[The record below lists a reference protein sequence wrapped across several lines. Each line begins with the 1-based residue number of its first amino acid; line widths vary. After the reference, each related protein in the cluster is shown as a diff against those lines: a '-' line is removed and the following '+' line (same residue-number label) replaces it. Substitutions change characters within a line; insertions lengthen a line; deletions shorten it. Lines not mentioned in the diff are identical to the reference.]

1 MKNKKIL
8 WGCIAGG
15 VVLLAGLVWG
25 AIALFSKG
33 DATIEGKLKTYVS
46 DDAAVIVTADFAR
59 ALDAADIEKKDGK
72 LVLPD
77 YLDDM
82 LANMLSKRERNAF
95 DEFLEFKGIDWST
108 AVFAVDGNIKKEKA
122 EMLLIYSVTDA
133 GDLAKSLEDADD
145 SFESDNED
153 GYTVITRS
161 KYFCTVVKGKL
172 GFIAFT
178 HKGVCKSSST
188 IDMIDNWKKRASDK
202 PLADWKLKEL
212 TAPKIVN
219 VFFDAA
225 PFFDLL
231 KNQIES
237 YSRYGDNSEGAAL
250 KLLEQ
255 YKDCKV
261 LYSMDL
267 DGATASLSA
276 KIFDKNGKD
285 VKNDIVKP
293 LDNEVYKY
301 ATSKDII
308 FGATGLGDVS
318 KYLDQLEKTF
328 GHNGD
333 LAMARQYAKTLSNS
347 TIFAAAGPADGLNS
361 FTNPS
366 LTNWHIVVGIKC
378 ADTGKANE
386 LFGTLREL
394 SMMTTDSVAA
404 MPTAGNTFTLRIPC
418 GGHYDYDMWEYI
430 TEYMNV
436 YAKLDGSTIVFT
448 NMPNVGGACR
458 LNLTE
463 LNGKTCGIL
472 AAIEKGDKLLNSVV
486 EVPFGI
492 KALLTAE
499 QSQSTFSLSLTGTK
513 DKFLKAIF
521 SIAGSDILPHGRAY
535 EVPLDSDSVAV
546 ESADY
551 YDYPATEATAEEAYP
566 EPDYA
571 Y

>member
-8 WGCIAGG
+8 WGCFAGG

-46 DDAAVIVTADFAR
+46 DDAAVVVTADFAR
-59 ALDAADIEKKDGK
+59 ALDAADVEKKDGK

-77 YLDDM
+77 YLADM
-82 LANMLSKRERNAF
+82 VDNMLSKSDKNNFE
-95 DEFLEFKGIDWST
+95 EFLELKGIDWST
-108 AVFAVDGNIKKEKA
+108 AVFAIDGNIKKDKP

-133 GDLAKSLEDADD
+133 GDLAKSLEDVGD
-145 SFESDNED
+145 FESDEED
-153 GYTVITRS
+153 GYTVITQ
-161 KYFCTVVKGKL
+161 KKDFCTVIKGGL
-172 GFIAFT
+172 GFIAIT
-178 HKGVCKSSST
+178 HKGFCKSSST

-212 TAPKIVN
+212 SAPKIVN

-394 SMMTTDSVAA
+394 STMTTDSVAA

-521 SIAGSDILPHGRAY
+521 SIAGSALQGGKSY
-535 EVPLDSDSVAV
+535 EAPL
-546 ESADY
+546 E
-551 YDYPATEATAEEAYP
+551 YDNDTIPMDDLDFTAEELAAEAEEVAP
-566 EPDYA
+566 AAEYA